1 MQLATETREIRV
13 LNRNFSLGEY
23 GEPWTKIERY
33 LFIEIYN
40 VIKEFYIAKNADNIV
55 HFSSESITLSLPI
68 TSINK
73 RLIKKTNRARQI
85 CEAAEAL
92 SKKQINI
99 KTQDAKGQIGFDFIS
114 IFPRITYNPEKD
126 RNNMFVKI
134 PSEIYEEM
142 VPIQSY
148 CQLDLKLISEFG
160 SGNTIRLYE
169 IFKSYAFK
177 KKFSVTFE
185 ELRKKLGFYREE
197 KYKEWK
203 HFNNQVLKPAVKD
216 INDHKEYD
224 IEVNYSK
231 QRGLQAIEFTVIVH
245 ASQSKTSTNILS
257 LDEKIDGNTREPNM
271 IQNKYVDTLIERCN
285 QVVPF
290 SNPEELKQWI
300 VSDLISQQNKQGN
313 QFNFRYAMN
322 AISKQ
327 LREGTYRKPFAHK
340 RLTAV

>member
-1 MQLATETREIRV
+1 MQAIETREIRV

-23 GEPWTKIERY
+23 GETWTKIERY

-55 HFSSESITLSLPI
+55 HFSSESITLSLPVSNI
-68 TSINK
+68 DK
-73 RLIKKTNRARQI
+73 KLIKNTNRNRQI

-99 KTQDAKGQIGFDFIS
+99 KTLDATGQIGFDFIS
-114 IFPRITYNPEKD
+114 IFPRITYNPAKD
-126 RNNMFVKI
+126 KKNMYVKI
-134 PSEIYEEM
+134 QSEIYEEM
-142 VPIQSY
+142 VPIESY

-177 KKFSVTFE
+177 KKFSITFD

-197 KYKEWK
+197 KYQEWK
-203 HFNNQVLKPAVKD
+203 HFNNKVLKPAVKD
-216 INDHKEYD
+216 INDRKEYD

-231 QRGLQAIEFTVIVH
+231 QRGSQTIEFSVITH
-245 ASQSKTSTNILS
+245 ASQSKTSTKILH
-257 LDEKIDGNTREPNM
+257 LDNKINKKTREPNM
-271 IQNKYVDTLIERCN
+271 IQNKYIDTVIERCN
-285 QVVPF
+285 QVVQF
-290 SNPEELKQWI
+290 SSQKEIKQWI
-300 VSDLISQQNKQGN
+300 ITDLIAQQAKQAAS
-313 QFNFRYAMN
+313 FNFRHAMN

-327 LREGTYRKPFAHK
+327 LREETYRKPYAHQYIN
-340 RLTAV
+340 AE